1 MKRMTR
7 QRQTIMDCLKE
18 AKRPLSVEE
27 ILAAAAKKI
36 PQINLATVY
45 RNLKMLIDDK
55 QILSVDLAGNSKRY
69 EFVGLEH
76 HHHFLCL
83 QCNRLFDVVGCPKG
97 IGELIPPGFKMV
109 GHSITLHGYCPACQA
124 DDKTCA

>member
-7 QRQTIMDCLKE
+7 QRQMIVNCLKE

-27 ILAAAAKKI
+27 ILEAASKSI
-36 PQINLATVY
+36 PHINLATVY
-45 RNLKMLIDDK
+45 RNLKMLIEEK
-55 QILSVDLAGNSKRY
+55 QILAVDLAGNSKRY

-83 QCNRLFDVVGCPKG
+83 KCDRLFDVVGCPKG
-97 IGELIPPGFKMV
+97 IDELIPPGFKMI
-109 GHSITLHGYCPACQA
+109 GHNITLHGYCPGCQSL
-124 DDKTCA
+124 